1 MKHER
6 KPIDDTTRMSIPKKI
21 AARAAELREQ
31 LHRHAYQYYV
41 LDDPL
46 IPDAEYDRM
55 MRELQ
60 ALEAEYPDLRTPDSP
75 TRRVG
80 GEPLDAFE
88 QVIHRVPMLSLDN
101 ALDEEEFRHF
111 DRRVRERLAC
121 DGPIDYTAEPKLDGL
136 AISLRYQEG
145 VLVQA
150 GTRGDGVHGENVTAN
165 VRTIAAIPLRLFGEG
180 YPELLEVRGE
190 IFMPRQGFEALNKR
204 VLKEGGKPFAN
215 PRNAAAGSLRQLDPK
230 ITAQRPLSFYSYGWG
245 EMSVERLAD
254 GYRDSLRRLAGWG
267 VPVSP
272 EMRAVSGVDAC
283 FAYFADIGARRDALP
298 YEIDGVVVKVDSLD
312 AQDRLGFVSRA
323 PRWAIAWKFPPREE
337 LTVVE
342 AVEFQVGRTGA
353 VTPVARLKPVE
364 VGGVTV
370 SNATLHNI
378 GEVWR
383 KDVRVGDTV
392 FVRRAGDVIPE
403 IVRVVLERRPPGT
416 RPVALPKTCP
426 VCGSDVILPEGEA
439 IARCT
444 GGLYCPAQRK
454 EALIHFASRKAMD
467 IDGLGEKLIDQ
478 LVGKGLVHNPADLY
492 RLTLEQLSGLERM
505 GEKSARN
512 LLAALEKSKSTTL
525 DRFLYALGIREVGEA
540 TAKGLARQFGSLE
553 AIEQADE
560 EALQQ
565 TPDIGPIVA
574 AHIVAFFRQRHNREI
589 IERLTGEAGI
599 HWPDIEVADT
609 ESLPLAG
616 KTFVITGKL
625 SQPREHF
632 KALLEAAGA
641 RVSGSVSKKTD
652 YLLAGEDAGSKLVK
666 AQTLGVTVIREE
678 ALPALL
684 GDQ

>member
-1 MKHER
+1 
-6 KPIDDTTRMSIPKKI
+6 MSVPRKI
-21 AARAAELREQ
+21 AAHAAELREQ

-60 ALEAEYPDLRTPDSP
+60 ALEMEYPELRTPDSP
-75 TRRVG
+75 TQRVG

-121 DGPIDYTAEPKLDGL
+121 DGPVDYTAEPKLDGL
-136 AISLRYQEG
+136 AISLRYQDG

-180 YPELLEVRGE
+180 YPGLLEVRGE
-190 IFMPRQGFEALNKR
+190 IFMPKRGFEALNKR

-283 FAYFADIGARRDALP
+283 LAYFADIGARRDALP

-312 AQDRLGFVSRA
+312 EQAKLGFVSRA
-323 PRWAIAWKFPPREE
+323 PRWAIAWKFPPQEE

-403 IVRVVLERRPPGT
+403 IVRVVLERRPPGA
-416 RPVALPKTCP
+416 RPVELPKTCP

-478 LVGKGLVHNPADLY
+478 LVEKGLVRNPADLY
-492 RLTLEQLSGLERM
+492 RLTLEQLTGLERM

-512 LLAALEKSKSTTL
+512 LLASLEKSKSTTL

-560 EALQQ
+560 EALRQ

-599 HWPDIEVADT
+599 HWPDVERPDI

-652 YLLAGEDAGSKLVK
+652 CLLAGEDAGSKLTR
-666 AQTLGVTVIREE
+666 AQTLGVSVISEE
-678 ALPALL
+678 ELPALL

>member
-1 MKHER
+1 
-6 KPIDDTTRMSIPKKI
+6 MSIPKKI

-80 GEPLDAFE
+80 GKPLDAFE

-121 DGPIDYTAEPKLDGL
+121 DGPVDYTAEPKLDGL
-136 AISLRYQEG
+136 AISLRYQDG

-283 FAYFADIGARRDALP
+283 LAYFADIGARRDALP

-478 LVGKGLVHNPADLY
+478 LVEKGLVHNPADLY

>member
-1 MKHER
+1 
-6 KPIDDTTRMSIPKKI
+6 MSIPKKI

-136 AISLRYQEG
+136 AISLRYQDG

-283 FAYFADIGARRDALP
+283 LAYFADIGARRDALP

-312 AQDRLGFVSRA
+312 AQERLGFVSRA

-478 LVGKGLVHNPADLY
+478 LVEKGLVHNPADLY

>member
-1 MKHER
+1 LTHEQA
-6 KPIDDTTRMSIPKKI
+6 PIDTTRMSIPKKI

-60 ALEAEYPDLRTPDSP
+60 ALEAEYPALRTPDSP
-75 TRRVG
+75 TQRVG
-80 GEPLDAFE
+80 GESLDAFE

-111 DRRVRERLAC
+111 DRRVRERLKY

-136 AISLRYQEG
+136 AINLRYQDG

-180 YPELLEVRGE
+180 YPDLLEVRGE
-190 IFMPRQGFEALNKR
+190 IFMPRQGFEALNER
-204 VLKEGGKPFAN
+204 VLKAGGKPFAN

-230 ITAQRPLSFYSYGWG
+230 ITARRPLSFYAYGWG

-254 GYRDSLRRLAGWG
+254 GYRDSLRHLASWG
-267 VPVSP
+267 VPVSS
-272 EMRAVSGVDAC
+272 EMRAVPGVDAC
-283 FAYFADIGARRDALP
+283 LAYFADIGARRGALP

-312 AQDRLGFVSRA
+312 EQERLGFVSRA

-337 LTVVE
+337 LTIVE

-383 KDVRVGDTV
+383 KDVRAGDTV

-403 IVRVVLERRPPGT
+403 IVRVVLDRRPPDA
-416 RPVALPKTCP
+416 RPVELPRYCP

-467 IDGLGEKLIDQ
+467 IDGLGEKLVDQ
-478 LVGKGLVHNPADLY
+478 LVEKGLARNPADLY
-492 RLTLEQLSGLERM
+492 RLTLEQLIGLERM
-505 GEKSARN
+505 GGKSARN
-512 LLAALEKSKSTTL
+512 LLAALERSKSTTL
-525 DRFLYALGIREVGEA
+525 ERFLYALGIREVGEA
-540 TAKGLARQFGSLE
+540 TAKGLARRFGSLE

-574 AHIVAFFRQRHNREI
+574 AHIAGFFRQQHNREI
-589 IERLTGEAGI
+589 IQRLTDEAGI
-599 HWPDIEVADT
+599 HWPDVEKPDADN
-609 ESLPLAG
+609 LPLVG

-625 SQPREHF
+625 SQPRDHF
-632 KALLEAAGA
+632 KTLLEAAGA
-641 RVSGSVSKKTD
+641 KVSGSVSKKTD

-666 AQTLGVTVIREE
+666 AQTLGVTIISE
-678 ALPALL
+678 AELPALL
-684 GDQ
+684 GDR

>member
-1 MKHER
+1 
-6 KPIDDTTRMSIPKKI
+6 MSIPKKI

-136 AISLRYQEG
+136 AISLRYQDG

-283 FAYFADIGARRDALP
+283 LAYFADIGARRDALP

-312 AQDRLGFVSRA
+312 AQERLGFVSRA

-599 HWPDIEVADT
+599 HWPDIEMADT

-641 RVSGSVSKKTD
+641 KVSGSVSKKTD